1 MIDVPAL
8 AKRYRIPAIALAI
21 SAALHAA
28 VFVGVPGQGDDD
40 IVDEPAMAYSASLEA
55 GPEAAIAPMPRP
67 APAHKPARRAR
78 LAPRVDTSFLEP
90 PTELAPLP
98 QVVADATPLLNPSS
112 DSPQAP
118 EPPEKVALAAPAAP
132 VPALEA
138 PKFPVRGL
146 PAGVSI
152 TYALDSAFAKGRA
165 VYEWSR
171 DGDNYRVT
179 GEAEAQGFF
188 ALFLEGRILQES
200 YGTVT
205 AEGLRPQRF
214 TENRPGA
221 APEGLQF
228 DWPAHRVTFER
239 GDKSKTADLAEN
251 TVDWLSMIFQMAHVP
266 PTGETYDLKVYTQR
280 RLYNFKLKVLGMEEI
295 EIPIGHVRALHL
307 RHVDPEDQQV
317 VDVWLG
323 LDQHYLPVKLRY
335 PVARNRLMVE
345 QSATDISER

>member
-1 MIDVPAL
+1 MIDIPAL
-8 AKRYRIPAIALAI
+8 ARRYRVPVIALAV

-28 VFVGVPGQGDDD
+28 VFVGVPGRAQDDSG
-40 IVDEPAMAYSASLEA
+40 DEPAAAYSASLEA
-55 GPEAAIAPMPRP
+55 GLEAAIAPAPKP
-67 APAHKPARRAR
+67 ASAHKPARRSR
-78 LAPRVDTSFLEP
+78 PAPRVDTSFLEP
-90 PTELAPLP
+90 PAELAPLP
-98 QVVADATPLLNPSS
+98 QVVADATPLPKPAS
-112 DSPQAP
+112 DSPQTP
-118 EPPEKVALAAPAAP
+118 EPPERIALATPAAP

-138 PKFPVRGL
+138 PKFPVTGL
-146 PAGVSI
+146 PASVSI

-179 GEAEAQGFF
+179 GEAEAEGFF

-205 AEGLRPQRF
+205 PEGLRPRRF

-239 GDKSKTADLAEN
+239 GDKSKSADLAEN

-280 RLYNFKLKVLGMEEI
+280 RLYNFKLKVLGVEEI
-295 EIPIGHVRALHL
+295 EIPIGRVKALHL

-335 PVARNRLMVE
+335 PVARNRLMVD
-345 QSATDISER
+345 QSATDVTER